1 MKPILSATGTYSH
14 KLAKWLEEKLKPLSR
29 NEYTITGNAFD
40 FADEIPNLSVNED
53 DILVSYDVIKQRFV
67 ASFYRQMLF

>member
-1 MKPILSATGTYSH
+1 MKPILSATRTYSH
-14 KLAKWLEEKLKPLSR
+14 KLAKWLEEKLKPLSI
-29 NEYTITGNAFD
+29 NEYTITNAFD